1 MNEVK
6 FSVFADLHLCH
17 GMDPGYDEFWY
28 PGGDERLDAILARAK
43 RENVDFIIHC
53 GDFCHNPHAE
63 TVALEKYNNF
73 EIPTYHVLGNHDMDK
88 LSLEE
93 TVAAYGMPAEYYY
106 FDKNGFRFIVLN
118 ENYFRYED
126 EDIPYSKG
134 NYYKFGPYRDV
145 ISRPQVAWLEETVMS
160 SPYPMVIF
168 SHGSLML
175 EDEKHAAV
183 KNREEVQ
190 DIFRRAH
197 AAGKRVL
204 MCLNGHLHIDYL
216 RIYEHV
222 CYLDVNSASMY
233 WLTPPHHLFPEE
245 FHAKHYGAQSL
256 LIYNDPVHAVITLS
270 EDGRISIDGM
280 KSSFF
285 HGVDGKAAIGT
296 DCWDTRRITPN
307 VLSEKLWLPMD
318 LS

>member
-1 MNEVK
+1 MNTVK
-6 FSVFADLHLCH
+6 FSVFSDLHLCH
-17 GMDPGYDEFWY
+17 GMDKGYDEFWY

-53 GDFCHNPHAE
+53 GDFCHNPIAE
-63 TVALEKYNNF
+63 EAAIARYNGF
-73 EIPTYHVLGNHDMDK
+73 EIPTYHTLGNHDMDK

-175 EDEKHAAV
+175 EDEKCGAV
-183 KNREEVQ
+183 KNREEVKE
-190 DIFRRAH
+190 IFRRAH

-270 EDGRISIDGM
+270 EDGHIAIDGM

>member
-1 MNEVK
+1 MNKVK
-6 FSVFADLHLCH
+6 FSVFSDLHLSR
-17 GMDPGYDEFWY
+17 GMKEGYEHFWL
-28 PGGDERLDAILARAK
+28 GDCDARLDAILARAK
-43 RENVDFIIHC
+43 REEVDFIIHC

-63 TVALEKYNNF
+63 TAAIEKYNHF
-73 EIPTYHVLGNHDMDK
+73 EIPTYHVLGNHDMDA

-93 TVAAYGMPAEYYY
+93 TVAAYGMPAEYYF

-118 ENYFRYED
+118 ENYYRYEG
-126 EDIPYSKG
+126 EDVPYSQG
-134 NYYKFGPYRDV
+134 NYYKYGPYRDV
-145 ISRPQVAWLEETVMS
+145 ISRPQVKWLEETVMS

-175 EDEKHAAV
+175 EDEKRGAV

-197 AAGKRVL
+197 KAGKRVL
-204 MCLNGHLHIDYL
+204 MCINGHLHMNYL
-216 RIYEHV
+216 RIDEHI
-222 CYLDVNSASMY
+222 CYLDINSASMY

-256 LIYNDPVHAVITLS
+256 LIYNDPIHAVITLS
-270 EDGRISIDGM
+270 DDGHIEIEGM
-280 KSSFF
+280 ESSFF
-285 HGVDGKAAIGT
+285 YGIDGKAVLGT
-296 DCWDTRRITPN
+296 DCWDTRKITPN